1 MAGDDGDSFSR
12 LARRLEASRASD
24 YGFRRVH
31 YRQSAVGHLGT
42 LCRSVCRRAA
52 GHSALWNKRQR
63 ISKEQGCS
71 FKRRTR
77 RGGIRGDQPSLNSS
91 WEIKLL
97 NNVDWL
103 QWPAMVVTVI
113 AAWLIGSQ
121 QPRRRM
127 MGFWAFIAS
136 NVLWVVWGW
145 PAQAYALIILQM
157 ALFALNLRGF
167 RKNLHHHQSGNS

>member
-1 MAGDDGDSFSR
+1 
-12 LARRLEASRASD
+12 
-24 YGFRRVH
+24 
-31 YRQSAVGHLGT
+31 
-42 LCRSVCRRAA
+42 
-52 GHSALWNKRQR
+52 
-63 ISKEQGCS
+63 
-71 FKRRTR
+71 
-77 RGGIRGDQPSLNSS
+77 
-91 WEIKLL
+91 
-97 NNVDWL
+97 
-103 QWPAMVVTVI
+103 MVVTVI

-167 RKNLHHHQSGNS
+167 KKNLHHHQPRKP